1 MYRILL
7 LLLFY
12 CQLAIGQEHHIAAVA
27 DVKPGLTRLRW
38 APSSIVGWELG
49 TRYGYTIERFTIGE
63 GTLTL
68 LTPQPVK
75 PIPLSEMDPGNPQ
88 VAIVAEVIYGE
99 KPALEKSF
107 GAFYETQ
114 NSKEW
119 RMAMALLSCDLST
132 QAAKSAGLY
141 FEDKNIEDNKRYAY
155 RISLAQQAKNL
166 LIDTAVVV
174 AVPVLFN
181 KPRALRIICADKTAS
196 LSWQKD
202 SYSAYI
208 VERSTNGKDF
218 HTISNLPLVSPHFK
232 DSLPANDH
240 RYFYRIK
247 GINAFGEYGPY
258 SETISGIGIPAV
270 ENRPALDTIIVHHN
284 QFIEIRWLLP
294 GELKDQLAK
303 IIITRAKNIKGPFLP
318 IATFNKIIYSYT
330 DQPPAAANYYRI
342 KGITKQGKAIYS
354 FPYFAQLID
363 TIPPAVPT
371 GLKGIVGDAGI
382 AQLNWNRN
390 PEADLLGYRVFRA
403 NSLKEE
409 FVEVSKKVLDQTTFT
424 DTVTLHT
431 LSPDIYY
438 KMIAVDKNYNTSP
451 YSAAIKIKRPD
462 TIPPSAPLFT
472 KAFPTDTSILLEW
485 VNSSS
490 EDAIQYALYRI
501 NIIDSSRVQI
511 SAWDTKMIKT
521 SYSDTAI
528 QQGNTYYYQLLVRDD
543 SGNTAVETSSDIYFE
558 TGIRPPIQTWKA
570 EKQNNHIL
578 LHWQYQ
584 LPVKQYR
591 IYRAKNN
598 DLFTLYTT
606 LEGSKTEFADK
617 VLFLGNVYKYKITAV
632 LPGDVKSTMS
642 KVIEVSY

>member
-7 LLLFY
+7 LLIFY

-27 DVKPGLTRLRW
+27 DVKQGLTRLRW

-49 TRYGYTIERFTIGE
+49 IRYGYTIERFTIGE

-68 LTPQPVK
+68 LTPQPIK
-75 PIPLSEMDPGNPQ
+75 PIPLSEMDPNNPQ

-99 KPALEKSF
+99 KPAIEKSF
-107 GAFYETQ
+107 GTFYETQ

-181 KPRALRIICADKTAS
+181 KPRALRIICADKTTS

-232 DSLPANDH
+232 DTLPANDH

-303 IIITRAKNIKGPFLP
+303 IIITRAENSKGPFLP
-318 IATFNKIIYSYT
+318 IATFNKIIYAYT

-409 FVEVSKKVLDQTTFT
+409 FVEVSKKILDQITFT
-424 DTVTLHT
+424 DTITLHT

-472 KAFPTDTSILLEW
+472 KTFSTDTSILLEW

-521 SYSDTAI
+521 NYSDTAI
-528 QQGNTYYYQLLVRDD
+528 QQGNTYYYQLLVRDN

-570 EKQNNHIL
+570 EKKNNHIL
-578 LHWQYQ
+578 LNWQYQ

>member
-7 LLLFY
+7 LLLCY
-12 CQLAIGQEHHIAAVA
+12 CQPAIGQEHHIAAVA
-27 DVKPGLTRLRW
+27 DVKPGLIRLRW

-49 TRYGYTIERFTIGE
+49 IKYGYTIERFTIGDDQ
-63 GTLTL
+63 LTL
-68 LTPQPVK
+68 LTPQPIK
-75 PIPLSEMDPGNPQ
+75 PIPLSEMDPNHPQ

-99 KPALEKSF
+99 KPALDKSF

-114 NSKEW
+114 NRNEW

-141 FEDKNIEDNKRYAY
+141 FEDKNVEDNKRYAY

-174 AVPVLFN
+174 AVPILFN
-181 KPRALRIICADKTAS
+181 KPRELRIICADKTAS
-196 LSWQKD
+196 LSWRKD
-202 SYSAYI
+202 NYSAYI

-218 HTISNLPLVSPHFK
+218 HAISNLPLVSPHFK
-232 DSLPANDH
+232 DTLPANDH

-258 SETISGIGIPAV
+258 SETISGIGISAV
-270 ENRPALDTIIVHHN
+270 ENRPALDTIIVHQN

-303 IIITRAKNIKGPFLP
+303 IIVTRAENSKGPFLP
-318 IATFNKIIYSYT
+318 IAAFNKIIYSYT
-330 DQPPAAANYYRI
+330 DQKPAAANYYRI
-342 KGITKQGKAIYS
+342 KGITKQGKPIYS

-371 GLKGIVGDAGI
+371 GLKGIVNDAGI
-382 AQLNWNRN
+382 ARLNWHANIE
-390 PEADLLGYRVFRA
+390 PDLLGYRVFRA

-409 FVEVSKKVLDQTTFT
+409 FVELSKTILDQTTFT
-424 DTVTLHT
+424 DTITLHT

-451 YSAAIKIKRPD
+451 YSVAIKLKRPD
-462 TIPPSAPLFT
+462 TIPPSAPLFK
-472 KAFPTDTSILLEW
+472 KAFSTDTSILLAW
-485 VNSSS
+485 VNSAS

-501 NIIDSSRVQI
+501 NIKDSSRVQV
-511 SAWDTKMIKT
+511 SAWDTKTMKT

-543 SGNTAVETSSDIYFE
+543 SGNTAIETSSDIYFE
-558 TGIRPPIQTWKA
+558 TGIRPPIQIWKA
-570 EKQNNHIL
+570 EKQHNHIL
-578 LHWQYQ
+578 LHWQYH

-606 LEGSKTEFADK
+606 QEGSKTDFSDK
-617 VLFLGNVYKYKITAV
+617 TLFLGNVYKYKITAV
-632 LPGDVKSTMS
+632 LPGDVKSAMS
-642 KVIEVSY
+642 KVIEVIY